1 MTGRSPDKASPMSKP
16 DPRLLVQSPSL
27 PVAALFREP
36 AGIVCLALVLA
47 MAALAT
53 RIVGA
58 W

>member
-1 MTGRSPDKASPMSKP
+1 MTKP
-16 DPRLLVQSPSL
+16 DPRLLVQPSAPL
-27 PVAALFREP
+27 AALFREP

-47 MAALAT
+47 LAALAS

>member
-1 MTGRSPDKASPMSKP
+1 MSKP
-16 DPRLLVQSPSL
+16 NPRLLVQPPSSPL
-27 PVAALFREP
+27 AALFREP

-47 MAALAT
+47 LAALST